1 MTNEEFEQLI
11 KPDNNWLENELAEDK
26 E

>member
-11 KPDNNWLENELAEDK
+11 KPDNNWLEKELAEDK

>member
-11 KPDNNWLENELAEDK
+11 NPDNNWLEKELAENK